1 MQLRSGKVVNKTDR
15 EVEDAARTLLTFC
28 NKENKEN
35 IEKQHPLYQLCVN
48 EKLKKAPQI
57 LKDSCSDCL
66 RQIVEESVRRG
77 INIKFEGQ

>member
-28 NKENKEN
+28 NKEN
-35 IEKQHPLYQLCVN
+35 IAKQHPLYQLCVN
-48 EKLKKAPQI
+48 EKIKTAPQI

-77 INIKFEGQ
+77 INIKFEAQ

>member
-15 EVEDAARTLLTFC
+15 ETEDAARTLLSFC
-28 NKENKEN
+28 NKENFVNE
-35 IEKQHPLYQLCVN
+35 HPLYQLCVN

-57 LKDSCSDCL
+57 LKDSCNECL

-77 INIKFEGQ
+77 INIKFEAQ